1 MVDALKFS
9 YEGKRV
15 LVTGGGSGMGEAT
28 AQILGDLG
36 AEVHILD
43 VRKPTVPNAAFHE
56 TDLADPKAIDE
67 TVAAV
72 TKGGKLDRLFNC
84 AGLSQIHPPQK
95 VMLVNYLGHRYLTE
109 ALLDHIPEG
118 GAIASIS
125 SGAGMGYLANM
136 ANCME
141 LIGQPDWAAGK
152 AWCEAHPVEVREGYS
167 FSKEA
172 IIVWVLMNGV
182 KLGTERGIRINC
194 IAPGPTDTNMMPEIV
209 ADVGQEFMDA
219 YPKPLGRNS
228 TAEEQAWPLV
238 FLNSDAA
245 SAVSGNV
252 IFSDQGAAGG
262 IFTGQVD
269 IAGMMESALKAKGM

>member
-1 MVDALKFS
+1 MVDAGKFG
-9 YEGKRV
+9 YEGQRV

-28 AQILGDLG
+28 ARILGDLG

-43 VRKPTVPNAAFHE
+43 VRKPTVANHAFHE
-56 TDLADPKAIDE
+56 TDLADPEAIDE
-67 TVAAV
+67 AVAAV
-72 TKGGKLDRLFNC
+72 TEGGKLDALFNC

-95 VMLVNYLGHRYLTE
+95 VMLVNYIGHRYLTE
-109 ALLDHIPEG
+109 ALLDHMPEG

-125 SGAGMGYLANM
+125 SGAGIGWQANM

-167 FSKEA
+167 FSKET
-172 IIVWVLMNGV
+172 IIVWVLMNAM
-182 KLGTERGIRINC
+182 KLGAERKIRINC

-209 ADVGQEFMDA
+209 SDVGQDFMDS

-228 TAEEQAWPLV
+228 TAEEQAWPIV
-238 FLNSDAA
+238 FLNSPSA

-252 IFSDQGAAGG
+252 IYSDQGFAGG
-262 IFTGQVD
+262 LFTGQVD
-269 IAGMMESALKAKGM
+269 ISAMMESAMKSKGM